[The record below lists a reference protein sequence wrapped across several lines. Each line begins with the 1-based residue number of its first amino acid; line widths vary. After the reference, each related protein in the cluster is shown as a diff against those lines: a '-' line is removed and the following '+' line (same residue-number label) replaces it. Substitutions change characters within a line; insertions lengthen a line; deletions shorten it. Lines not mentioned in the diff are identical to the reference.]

1 MTEYQ
6 NYKNK
11 IQDIKYI
18 FNSGNLDILD
28 LQYILILI
36 HESIFR
42 ISNDLQ
48 EEVKVVF
55 NQIDFSNNSSV
66 MDINNLQY
74 YIYIFNLIKSDL
86 NNYGFIQ
93 NSTQNLMNQLLM
105 EIDSVIPQETEIVE
119 SQIIEN
125 INERINEQCSGMCK
139 TCGIKCYD
147 RQEEEVS
154 SKELNN
160 IVNKELDEKTQQIIQ
175 NEYYY
180 QDNILK
186 DKYLNPNYLKD
197 YLIYNK
203 LIPNECSV
211 CGLNSWQNNY
221 LQLRLDY
228 LDQNYKNQNLSN
240 LRLLCPNCFS
250 QIGYK

>member
-28 LQYILILI
+28 VQYILILI

-48 EEVKVVF
+48 EEVKAVF
-55 NQIDFSNNSSV
+55 NQIDFSNNSSI

-74 YIYIFNLIKSDL
+74 YFYIFDLIKSDL
-86 NNYGFIQ
+86 NNYDSIQ
-93 NSTQNLMNQLLM
+93 SSTQNLMNQLLM
-105 EIDSVIPQETEIVE
+105 EIDSIIPQEKEIVE
-119 SQIIEN
+119 NTNEIID
-125 INERINEQCSGMCK
+125 NEQCSGICR
-139 TCGIKCYD
+139 TCSIKCYD
-147 RQEEEVS
+147 RHQEEEKPH
-154 SKELNN
+154 KELNN

-203 LIPNECSV
+203 LIPNECSI

-221 LQLRLDY
+221 LQLKLDY
-228 LDQNYKNQNLSN
+228 LDQDYKNQNLSN

-250 QIGYK
+250 QVGYK